1 MVSDTYK
8 QWKIFVD
15 TGWLPA
21 KGKHAELY
29 QQWQQASQ
37 FCQAKH
43 WQNPKTVK
51 GSTFDEILQ
60 SQQNLLCFTNRVL
73 DAMIEKLREQPWLF
87 CITNAQG
94 ITLHMQG
101 ATFIRQTL
109 ANLGLHLGADWTDQ
123 RIGNQAIERCLI
135 THQAQFSSGADHLS
149 KALHPWFFSAV
160 PIFDPMG
167 ELLASLTLVGE
178 TEQHNEMI
186 DALIESAARE
196 IETLLSSEQRL
207 TQANT
212 LLTQRD
218 VLLEGIE
225 QGVITWQSSGHVQY
239 INHCARQ
246 WLGLDESHIGLH
258 IEALFHFPPV
268 VEQALVNRTKLEKVE
283 VMVDCQHKLLKITLS
298 LKPLS
303 SGEVMALFHPSEP
316 QTQYHE
322 RHFIGGDYWQPE
334 ENLWLLE
341 GHPCQH
347 RVEKA
352 AKVSVPVLL
361 QGEDGVGKLSLAL
374 AIHHKSQQRLAPLMI
389 IDCAALQPEQLAQAL
404 LGDDQHSQ
412 PSKFELA
419 YNGTLILEHVEYL
432 PPNLQASVLAILKTG
447 FLTRLHSQQIIPVN
461 VRLIST
467 SSANLD
473 KLVESGLF
481 SRQLCYA
488 MQGIEVCIPAQ
499 REAVDY
505 TRALISH
512 ILHGANR
519 TITSDALQTL
529 FTYSWPGNRSELLSV
544 MDKILLSSSTN
555 QEIHLH
561 DLPDKIRRQ
570 CHSEQPIQ
578 SLELMEKNAI
588 IHALKHHQGHLQ
600 QTAKALGVGRTTL
613 WRKIRKYDIDESAIV
628 EPSEQKS

>member
-1 MVSDTYK
+1 MVADTYK

-15 TGWLPA
+15 TGWLPT
-21 KGKHAELY
+21 KGQQTELY

-37 FCQAKH
+37 CCQAKA
-43 WQNPKTVK
+43 WQPPKNLR
-51 GSTFDEILQ
+51 GSTLNETLQ
-60 SQQNLLCFTNRVL
+60 SQQNLLCFTQRVL
-73 DAMIEKLREQPWLF
+73 DAITEKLRAPAWLF

-94 ITLHMQG
+94 ITLHLQG
-101 ATFIRQTL
+101 TATISQAL
-109 ANLGLHLGADWTDQ
+109 SSLGLCVGADWTDK
-123 RIGNQAIERCLI
+123 RIGNHAIERCLV
-135 THQAQFSSGADHLS
+135 THQAQLSSGAEHLS

-167 ELLASLTLVGE
+167 ELLASLTLIGE
-178 TEQHNEMI
+178 TQQHTIMI
-186 DALIESAARE
+186 DALMESAARE

-225 QGVITWQSSGHVQY
+225 QGVVTWQASGYVQY

-268 VEQALVNRTKLEKVE
+268 VEQALAERTKLEKVE
-283 VMVDCQHKLLKITLS
+283 VMVDCQHQLLKVILS

-316 QTQYHE
+316 LTQPHE
-322 RHFIGGDYWQPE
+322 RHFIGGDYWQPG

-341 GHPCQH
+341 GHPCQQ
-347 RVEKA
+347 RIEKA

-404 LGDDQHSQ
+404 LGDDQQSQ

-419 YNGTLILEHVEYL
+419 YNGTLIVEHVEYL
-432 PPNLQASVLAILKTG
+432 PPTLQASLLAILKTG
-447 FLTRLHSQQIIPVN
+447 FLTRLHSQQVIPVN
-461 VRLIST
+461 VRVIST
-467 SSANLD
+467 SSADLD

-488 MQGIEVCIPAQ
+488 MQGIEVCIPPQ
-499 REAVDY
+499 REALDY
-505 TRALISH
+505 TRSLISH
-512 ILHGANR
+512 IVDRANY
-519 TITSDALQTL
+519 TLAADALQRL
-529 FTYSWPGNRSELLSV
+529 LDYSWPGNRSELLSV
-544 MDKILLSSSTN
+544 MDKVLLSSAHRV
-555 QEIHLH
+555 IRLG
-561 DLPDKIRRQ
+561 DLPDRIRQRTDQ
-570 CHSEQPIQ
+570 AQPIQ

-613 WRKIRKYDIDESAIV
+613 WRKIRKYDIDETAII
-628 EPSEQKS
+628 ESS